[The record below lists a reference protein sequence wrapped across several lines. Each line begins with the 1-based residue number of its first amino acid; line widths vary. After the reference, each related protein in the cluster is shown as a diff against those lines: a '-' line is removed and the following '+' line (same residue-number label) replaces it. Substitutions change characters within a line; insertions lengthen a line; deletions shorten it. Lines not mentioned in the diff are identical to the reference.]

1 MEDFKAG
8 DKIALEFGGEVTVI
22 SRLGSGGQGTVYKVD
37 LNGKEHALK
46 WYHPNR
52 IKNPE
57 RFRINLKT
65 NINKGAPDKNK
76 GTSGK
81 KFLWPL
87 DLTKIK
93 DNSFGYI
100 MELRPK
106 EFSDFADILNAKA
119 AFSDLYCM
127 VNAALNIV
135 NGFRELHRE
144 GLSYQDLNDGNFFI
158 NVNTGDVLIC
168 DNDNVAPDQESFGIG
183 GKPGY
188 MAPEV
193 VRGVAKPYALTDYH
207 SLAVILFKLFIRHDP
222 LMGAN
227 YVNSVF
233 ITEEKELE
241 LYGTKPVFV
250 FDPNDQTNRPATGVH
265 NNPIKFWPKYPKYL
279 QNAFIQSFCEGMKNP
294 NKRLPENEWQK
305 LLIQLRDD
313 IVVCSCGAPTFITNA
328 KFDSNNISSC
338 EVCGRKFSKPMKLKI
353 KSFEVNMFPK
363 NKLYKCHTVD
373 NRQDSDDYMTET
385 GEVIQNKNDP
395 RIWGIRNTSEDTWL
409 MKTPDGMTKQIPP
422 NFIIPI
428 VADIEVTFTNIGGKI
443 QK

>member
-8 DKIALEFGGEVTVI
+8 DKIALELGGEVTVI
-22 SRLGSGGQGTVYKVD
+22 IRLGSGGQGTVYKVD
-37 LNGKEHALK
+37 LNGKECALK
-46 WYHPNR
+46 WYHPNC

-57 RFRINLKT
+57 KFRNNLKT
-65 NINKGAPDKNK
+65 NVSK
-76 GTSGK
+76 GTPDK

-87 DLTKIK
+87 DLTKIQ

-106 EFSDFADILNAKA
+106 EFSDFADILNAKVV
-119 AFSDLYCM
+119 FSDLCCM

-135 NGFRELHRE
+135 NGFRELHRA

-158 NVNTGDVLIC
+158 NINTGDVLIC
-168 DNDNVAPDQESFGIG
+168 DNDNVAPDQETFGIG

-193 VRGVAKPYALTDYH
+193 VRGLEKPNALTDYH

-222 LMGAN
+222 LMGTN

-233 ITEEKELE
+233 ITEAKELE
-241 LYGTKPVFV
+241 LYGTKPIFI
-250 FDPNDQTNRPATGVH
+250 FDPKDTSNRPYVGVH
-265 NNPIKFWPKYPKYL
+265 NNPIKLWPKYPKYL
-279 QNAFIQSFCEGMKNP
+279 QEAFVQSFCEGMQNP

-305 LLIQLRDD
+305 LLIQLRDE
-313 IVVCSCGAPTFITNA
+313 IIVCSCGAPIFVANA
-328 KFDSNNISSC
+328 KFDSNNITSC
-338 EVCGRKFSKPMKLKI
+338 EVCRRKFSKPMKLKI
-353 KSFEVNMFPK
+353 KNFEVNMFPK

-373 NRQDSDDYMTET
+373 NRKDSADYMTET

-395 RIWGIRNTSEDTWL
+395 RIWGIRNVSEDIWL
-409 MKTPDGMTKQIPP
+409 MKTPDGVTKQIPP
-422 NFIIPI
+422 NSVVPI
-428 VADIEVTFTNIGGKI
+428 ADNIEITFTNITGRI